1 MHPSKVP
8 SSIQTA
14 IDEIAAILDRHNER
28 DGLDL
33 LLEIE
38 NFIYRDD

>member
-14 IDEIAAILDRHNER
+14 LDEIASILDRHGEM
-28 DGLDL
+28 DGLDAL
-33 LLEIE
+33 GVIE
-38 NFIYRDD
+38 NFGSV